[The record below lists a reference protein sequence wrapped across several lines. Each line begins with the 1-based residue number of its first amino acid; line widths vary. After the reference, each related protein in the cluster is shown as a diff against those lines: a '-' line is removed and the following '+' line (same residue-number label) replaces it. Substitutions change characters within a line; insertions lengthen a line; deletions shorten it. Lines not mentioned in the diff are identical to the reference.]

1 MEPKSTPTVEHAPAK
16 HSYEILDEGTAIG
29 KTEYVPVG
37 GADQSER
44 IFYHTEVDDAY
55 AGQGLASI
63 LVRQALDDTIAEG
76 LMVVPVCPYI
86 KTWLKS
92 HEEYQQH
99 ASPVRREHLQA
110 VRDLTRA

>member
-1 MEPKSTPTVEHAPAK
+1 MEPKSTPTVEHAAAK
-16 HSYEILDEGTAIG
+16 NCYEILDDGTAIG
-29 KTEYVPVG
+29 KTEYVPAGGVG
-37 GADQSER
+37 QNER

-63 LVRQALDDTIAEG
+63 LVRHALDDTIAAG
-76 LMVVPVCPYI
+76 LTIVPVCPYI
-86 KTWLKS
+86 KTWLKN

-110 VRDLTRA
+110 VRQLAGT